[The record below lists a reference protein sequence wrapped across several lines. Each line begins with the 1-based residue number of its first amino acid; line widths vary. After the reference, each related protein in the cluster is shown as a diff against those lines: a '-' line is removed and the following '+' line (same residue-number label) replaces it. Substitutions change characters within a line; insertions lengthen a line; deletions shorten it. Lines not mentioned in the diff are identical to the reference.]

1 MANIKGTALLPA
13 VKLVRRFRNKLDPD
27 VMNEEGK
34 ALAAQRILP
43 GSWYPIEAASQ
54 IMIAVSKVVGGG
66 SLEQGMELMAAYLAE
81 TDLHG
86 VYRNLITVGDVA
98 KSLRRSAILWPNYFD
113 EGTLT
118 IVQPDPKIR
127 RAVARLEGFHQT
139 IPYCKA
145 IPGMARVVARIAGKG
160 LTCEVKEVKCTLWG
174 NPNCEFHYLWA
185 APVALADPPASA
197 PR

>member
-118 IVQPDPKIR
+118 ITQPDPKIR

-145 IPGMARVVARIAGKG
+145 IPGMAKVVTRIAGTG
-160 LTCEVKEVKCTLWG
+160 IACEVKEVKCTLRG
-174 NPNCEFHYLWA
+174 DSLCEFHYLWT
-185 APVALADPPASA
+185 ALADPPASA